1 MFFADD
7 GLLRSWFHG
16 RLVVFNPNPK
26 NPPYALLWEHF
37 KQAVLANMRGAGQV
51 PKLDYDETEDAQSMS
66 VFEKGDGKGWFE
78 RRLADQLV
86 SAVDDA

>member
-1 MFFADD
+1 
-7 GLLRSWFHG
+7 
-16 RLVVFNPNPK
+16 
-26 NPPYALLWEHF
+26 
-37 KQAVLANMRGAGQV
+37 MRGAGQV

-86 SAVDDA
+86 SAVDDAWQRTRLYLHEVHCGTWIYLRVIGCAP